1 MHGSSTVLIAV
12 GISLLA
18 GASFAQTSVSA
29 KPMPAGCSYTS
40 VVNEAIDK
48 VSRMYAG
55 FDDKVTDQTRSRYQQ
70 VLKTVTTNAQQAQTL
85 NDCGKVL
92 KMYTSFFHDSH
103 VFPMWNK
110 SGAKLITANEAYK
123 NATNLVTFRQ
133 LNPDY
138 IYVKLANFNE
148 RDVNELDSLLR
159 TNAALIARTPA
170 LILDLRG
177 NAGGNTSTSEEM
189 IKLIYTNP
197 IIYPAQ
203 YERSSAERIE
213 AAEKELKAYKDT
225 ISNAF
230 FYQRAK
236 KLVQDLKAK
245 PGGIVRYG
253 DDLTR
258 TADVAPT
265 ANPQRIALLIDKGTG
280 SSAEYFI
287 YEGSQSKK
295 VTTFGT
301 NSYGVMD
308 YAGDQNKP
316 LCDGTFNLA
325 VPWSRNGWTR
335 QFRIDNVGFAP
346 NVRIPSTEKDWIGFV
361 QRYYQTK
368 ATK

>member
-1 MHGSSTVLIAV
+1 
-12 GISLLA
+12 
-18 GASFAQTSVSA
+18 
-29 KPMPAGCSYTS
+29 MPAGCPCSTVLS
-40 VVNEAIDK
+40 EAIDK
-48 VSRMYAG
+48 VTRMYAG
-55 FDDKVTDQTRSRYQQ
+55 FDDKVTGRTRSQYNE
-70 VLKTVTTNAQQAQTL
+70 VLKTVTADAQKAQTL
-85 NDCGKVL
+85 DDCGKVL
-92 KMYTSFFHDSH
+92 KTYTGFFKDSH

-110 SGAKLITANEAYK
+110 SGTKLVTAGEAYK

-159 TNAALIARTPA
+159 TNAALIARTPN

-177 NAGGNTSTSEEM
+177 NGGGNTSTSEEM

-197 IIYPAQ
+197 IIYPATD
-203 YERSSAERIE
+203 ERSSAERIE
-213 AAEKELKAYKDT
+213 AAEKDLKAYTKDT
-225 ISNAF
+225 VGNAF

-236 KLVQDLKAK
+236 KLVQDLKAN
-245 PGGIVRYG
+245 PGGLVRYG

-258 TADVAPT
+258 TADVSPT
-265 ANPQRIALLIDKGTG
+265 ANPQCVALLIDKGTG
-280 SSAEYFI
+280 SSSEYFI
-287 YEGSQSKK
+287 YEGSQSRK

-301 NSYGVMD
+301 NSHGVMD

-335 QFRIDNVGFAP
+335 KFRIDNVGFAP
-346 NVRIPSTEKDWIGFV
+346 TVRIPATEKDWVGFV